1 MGGER
6 RIATLESEQL
16 YLVCCGLGG
25 GKQRERKLSQRR
37 RVQRRYRERFEDRGR
52 AKKNKIGR
60 ARGEVKRRRWEDEGS

>member
-25 GKQRERKLSQRR
+25 GKWRERKLSQRR
-37 RVQRRYRERFEDRGR
+37 RVERRYREKFEDRGR
-52 AKKNKIGR
+52 GRRTRSVGAWRSKKKKMG
-60 ARGEVKRRRWEDEGS
+60 EDEGS